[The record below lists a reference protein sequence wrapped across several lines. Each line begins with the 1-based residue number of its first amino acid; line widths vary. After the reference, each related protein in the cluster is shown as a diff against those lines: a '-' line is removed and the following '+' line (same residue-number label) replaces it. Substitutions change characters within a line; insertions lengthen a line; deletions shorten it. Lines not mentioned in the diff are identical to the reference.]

1 MDEATRYFRE
11 VAEPNAQE
19 FLQAKNL
26 GSLRLAFN
34 AAVSLAHM
42 VEHVFEARKDAALS
56 YQYHRSSGAWRQA
69 LYSTC
74 PDLELLVDV
83 SNASKHAV
91 LTVANNRPPRQISGT
106 ESAAAMP
113 VAANS
118 SFIFAN
124 DSFVPAN
131 AGADFKVIVVTFTDG
146 KPLQA
151 LHPAVARVLEMW
163 RVLI

>member
-1 MDEATRYFRE
+1 MDDAATYFQE
-11 VAEPNAQE
+11 VVEPNAQE

-26 GSLRLAFN
+26 GSRRLAFN

-42 VEHVFEARKDAALS
+42 VEHVFEARKDAANS
-56 YQYHRSSGAWRQA
+56 YQSHRSSGAWRQA

-91 LTVANNRPPRQISGT
+91 LRVENNRPPRQISGAG
-106 ESAAAMP
+106 SAAAMP

-118 SFIFAN
+118 SFIMAN

-131 AGADFKVIVVTFTDG
+131 AGADFKVVVVTFTNG
-146 KPLQA
+146 KPPRA
-151 LHPAVARVLEMW
+151 LHPAVARVLDMW
-163 RVLI
+163 RTLI